1 MATFEQF
8 LNTFDIDNDSKG
20 KQFEKFLKWYFQN
33 HPKWSNLFEKVW
45 LWADEDNPYR
55 WQEQDLGTDLIATTY
70 TGEVW
75 AIQSKCY
82 NPEISLGLHQ
92 FSTFLSDTS
101 RKEIDKRL
109 LVSTTKSI
117 SNNAKKT
124 LRGQEKPIITLL
136 YDEFTDSGFN
146 YPNSYHDLK
155 EPYKR
160 KELSPRPY
168 QEKAIEDVY
177 KGFRDSDRGQ
187 LIMACGTGKTYTT
200 LWIKEAL
207 NSKTTLILLPSLSLL
222 SQTLEEWYKAFK
234 SPFEALCV
242 CSDSTVTSRVD
253 GLVETVSDIHFPTT
267 TDPGIIKK
275 FLNRDVQKV
284 VFSTYQSSPMIAEV
298 FKDFKVKPFDLAIAD
313 EAHRCTGDTTSAFT
327 TIIDQNRIKANK
339 RLFTTA
345 TPKTFGLYAHKKAES
360 RDIEIAD
367 MNDESKFGNVFHKL
381 LFSDAINY
389 KPEPLLND
397 YRVVVIG
404 VTEPMVADLIR
415 ERELFKLNNNEVI
428 DAKSLASQIGL
439 LKAIKKYNL
448 SKMITFHSRV
458 SIADKFATTLTD
470 ALELVPESEKISK
483 RLTAEMVSGRTPTSV
498 RNMKLKQLKNAQDDE
513 IRILSNARCLSE
525 GVDVPSLDSVAFIN
539 PRKSQVDIIQGVGRA
554 IRKSSSTKLG
564 YIVLPIF
571 IEDEDLVEETIN
583 KTKFKP
589 IWDILNAL
597 KSHDETLEIQL
608 NELRT
613 SMGKEGISFD
623 NDNLLEKIYFDLPI
637 EVSEEFTNSLKTLVV
652 NRASDTWSFWYGKI
666 QQYFEK
672 HQSSIILRED
682 EDISRWATTQRKEYR
697 EGLLT
702 DEKIQK
708 LNDLEFWSWNPN
720 EDRIEQALKILRDY
734 KKEHGDLLVPA
745 SHIVDEFLIGQWISG
760 KRSRKEFIEPYLL
773 AELNSLGMVWNVKD
787 AYWLEQYQ
795 KLKKYLENN
804 NNSYPTVFSNK
815 NGKRI
820 ANQLGGWLNHQKN
833 HGKEDLKDDF
843 VRLLEE
849 LPDWRWDKWH
859 DEVFEKTMIYLN
871 EYCKTDD
878 IKEIKKNYK
887 HPDRFNIGKD
897 GEFSLGRSVQRM
909 KTDYKQDILIDEKI
923 KILES
928 VEGWS
933 WKTKKEL
940 VWDKTFELVREY
952 ALENKTTHV
961 KDKQKFNGV
970 NIASWIYRQ
979 KKAYLQGDLS
989 EKQIQLLESVEGWFW
1004 ENLKDNTW
1012 YDSFAK
1018 VAEYAK
1024 DNKTTHVKDKQKF
1037 KGVNIASWMYLQ
1049 KKAHSEKKL
1058 SKEKI
1063 KLLESIDE
1071 WFWELQLDSDW
1082 FENFENYSEYVEENK
1097 TTSITYHI
1105 KFKGKLT
1112 GSWVWRQKK
1121 AYSNKKLSEEKIK
1134 ILESVE
1140 GWTWKNETELVWNK
1154 TFELVREYIQEN
1166 KTAYVQ
1172 EKQKY
1177 EGVKIGSWIY
1187 RQKKAYLKGDL
1198 SDKQI
1203 QLLESVEGW
1212 FWRNKKDNTWFEN
1225 FKNYSEYVEENK
1237 TTSITYQIKF
1247 KGKPTGSWVW
1257 RQKKA
1262 YSNKKLSEE
1271 KIKILESINDWSW

>member
-55 WQEQDLGTDLIATTY
+55 WQEQDLGTDLIAKTY

-136 YDEFTDSGFN
+136 YDEFTDSGFD
-146 YPNSYHDLK
+146 YPNSYHDLQ

-160 KELSPRPY
+160 EKLTPRPY
-168 QEKAIEDVY
+168 QEKAIEDVT
-177 KGFRDSDRGQ
+177 KGFKDCERGQ

-234 SPFEALCV
+234 DPFEALCV

-298 FKDFKVKPFDLAIAD
+298 FKDFKVRPFDLAIAD

-327 TIIDQNRIKANK
+327 TIIDQNKIKANK

-458 SIADKFATTLTD
+458 SMAEKFATTLKS

-483 RLTAEMVSGRTPTSV
+483 RLSAEMVSGRTSTSV

-513 IRILSNARCLSE
+513 VRILSNARCLSE

-554 IRKSSSTKLG
+554 IRKSSNTKLG

-623 NDNLLEKIYFDLPI
+623 NDNLLEKIYFDLPL
-637 EVSEEFTNSLKTLVV
+637 EVSEEFTSSLKTLVV
-652 NRASDTWSFWYGKI
+652 NRASDNWSFWYGKI

-672 HQSSIILRED
+672 HQSSIILGED
-682 EDISRWATTQRKEYR
+682 EDISRWATDQRRDHKEGKLS
-697 EGLLT
+697 E
-702 DEKIQK
+702 EKIKK
-708 LNDLEFWSWNPN
+708 LNDLEFWSWTPN
-720 EDRIEQALKILRDY
+720 EDRIEQALKIMRDY

-745 SHIVDEFLIGQWISG
+745 SHTVDGFPIGQWISG
-760 KRSRKEFIEPYLL
+760 KRSRKDDIEPYLL
-773 AELNSLGMVWNVKD
+773 AELNSLGMIWD
-787 AYWLEQYQ
+787 AKVDYWLEQYQ
-795 KLKKYLENN
+795 KLKRYLENN
-804 NNSYPTVFSNK
+804 NNSYPPVYLNK
-815 NGKRI
+815 NGKRVK
-820 ANQLGGWLNHQKN
+820 NQLGRWLNSQKKL
-833 HGKEDLKDDF
+833 GKEKLNDNF
-843 VRLLEE
+843 VELLEK
-849 LPDWRWDKWH
+849 LPGWRWDKWH
-859 DEVFEKTMIYLN
+859 DEILEKTMIYVN
-871 EYCKTDD
+871 EYCQTND
-878 IKEIKKNYK
+878 IKEIKKDYK

-897 GEFSLGRSVQRM
+897 GKFHLGRWVQRM
-909 KTDYKQDILIDEKI
+909 KTDYKQGILIDEKI
-923 KILES
+923 KII
-928 VEGWS
+928 
-933 WKTKKEL
+933 EL
-940 VWDKTFELVREY
+940 
-952 ALENKTTHV
+952 
-961 KDKQKFNGV
+961 
-970 NIASWIYRQ
+970 
-979 KKAYLQGDLS
+979 
-989 EKQIQLLESVEGWFW
+989 
-1004 ENLKDNTW
+1004 
-1012 YDSFAK
+1012 
-1018 VAEYAK
+1018 
-1024 DNKTTHVKDKQKF
+1024 
-1037 KGVNIASWMYLQ
+1037 
-1049 KKAHSEKKL
+1049 
-1058 SKEKI
+1058 
-1063 KLLESIDE
+1063 
-1071 WFWELQLDSDW
+1071 
-1082 FENFENYSEYVEENK
+1082 
-1097 TTSITYHI
+1097 
-1105 KFKGKLT
+1105 
-1112 GSWVWRQKK
+1112 
-1121 AYSNKKLSEEKIK
+1121 
-1134 ILESVE
+1134 VE
-1140 GWTWKNETELVWNK
+1140 GWTWKTKRDLVWENK
-1154 TFELVREYIQEN
+1154 FIIFREYAQEN
-1166 KTAYVQ
+1166 KTAFVKD
-1172 EKQKY
+1172 KQKY
-1177 EGVKIGSWIY
+1177 KGVDIGSWAYI
-1187 RQKKAYLKGDL
+1187 QKKAYA
-1198 SDKQI
+1198 
-1203 QLLESVEGW
+1203 
-1212 FWRNKKDNTWFEN
+1212 T
-1225 FKNYSEYVEENK
+1225 
-1237 TTSITYQIKF
+1237 
-1247 KGKPTGSWVW
+1247 
-1257 RQKKA
+1257 
-1262 YSNKKLSEE
+1262 KKLSAER
-1271 KIKILESINDWSW
+1271 IKLLESINDWSWAIKN